1 MTADTLS
8 RKKTLYP
15 KSAPSKVKEACV
27 RLVYCVRCG
36 AKNPDDA
43 AVCAQCGKPIA
54 GVERARTRHEEEMC
68 FGMPSHMGGVL
79 VGLFIII
86 LGAALLY
93 QRFVPGIWDIFWPLL
108 LIFVGIAVLV
118 GGAYRYSR
126 R

>member
-1 MTADTLS
+1 
-8 RKKTLYP
+8 
-15 KSAPSKVKEACV
+15 
-27 RLVYCVRCG
+27 
-36 AKNPDDA
+36 
-43 AVCAQCGKPIA
+43 
-54 GVERARTRHEEEMC
+54 MC

-93 QRFVPGIWDIFWPLL
+93 QNFARINLEIFWPLL
-108 LIFVGIAVLV
+108 LVFVGIAVLV